1 MKDAEG
7 GIKEF
12 KKQYEA
18 EIKSMEQ
25 MVKDADKR
33 AKDQG
38 KVVKNAKKASEKAK
52 GDVALKAAWDA
63 AVAEETRLKN
73 EKTEA
78 ELAVKEAKNYLKNT
92 NDTMGKSIKT
102 SGKAMDEMIK

>member
-1 MKDAEG
+1 MFEDQAKVYKEELKDLEG
-7 GIKEF
+7 GMKEF

-18 EIKSMEQ
+18 EIKSMQQ

-33 AKDQG
+33 VKDQG

-52 GDVALKAAWDA
+52 GDAALKAAWDA

-73 EKTEA
+73 EKMEA
-78 ELAVKEAKNYLKNT
+78 EQVVKEAKDNLKNM
-92 NDTMGKSIKT
+92 NDNMGK
-102 SGKAMDEMIK
+102 